1 MKNTFVFAI
10 LLTCL
15 SVSCKQSRN
24 ANRIKDMDSLK
35 SMFKGLTDSVDVSRK
50 AMIETDDNKISNI
63 KRLLQEVSYTKT
75 HNPSL
80 LDSLQRLQ
88 TALPGKR
95 YTPETMASERID
107 TYDLAT
113 DSLISALPRLMAGV
127 PNIESYPL
135 CAELNQEIQAA
146 NEGVLVERIHYDKHA
161 RAYNQFVKEYSKEL
175 KEGGYENLQPKS
187 LFQLGSQ

>member
-1 MKNTFVFAI
+1 MKNSFVFAI
-10 LLTCL
+10 LLICL

-35 SMFKGLTDSVDVSRK
+35 NVFQGLTDSVDVSWR
-50 AMIETDDNKISNI
+50 AMIKTDDNKIMSI

-75 HNPSL
+75 HNTPL
-80 LDSLQRLQ
+80 LDSLQSMQ

-95 YTPETMASERID
+95 YTSETMISEQID
-107 TYDLAT
+107 AYDFAT
-113 DSLISALPRLMAGV
+113 DSLISSLPRLLASV

-135 CAELNQEIQAA
+135 CTELNQEIQAA
-146 NEGVLVERIHYDKHA
+146 NEGILVERIHYDKHA
-161 RAYNQFVKEYSKEL
+161 RAYNQFVKEYAKEL
-175 KEGGYENLQPKS
+175 KEVGYGDLMPKK

>member
-1 MKNTFVFAI
+1 MKNIFIFAI
-10 LLTCL
+10 FLTCL

-35 SMFKGLTDSVDVSRK
+35 SMFMGLTDSVDVSWK
-50 AMIETDDNKISNI
+50 AMIEKDDNKISNI

-75 HNPSL
+75 HNQSL

-88 TALPGKR
+88 TTLTSKR

-107 TYDLAT
+107 AYDLAT
-113 DSLISALPRLMAGV
+113 DSLVTALPRLMASV

-146 NEGVLVERIHYDKHA
+146 NESVLVERIHYDKHA

-175 KEGGYENLQPKS
+175 KEVGYENLQPKM
-187 LFQLGSQ
+187 LFQLGS